1 MEEKNLFSEKE
12 ILRFLANIIMV
23 TFEINSRNIYHRD
36 LKPENFLIKRD
47 KIGLIYLH
55 LNDFGTAKSSIIDE
69 IRNKTNIGD
78 TIGTTEYM
86 APEII
91 NAKTEIPDITK

>member
-1 MEEKNLFSEKE
+1 M
-12 ILRFLANIIMV
+12 
-23 TFEINSRNIYHRD
+23 
-36 LKPENFLIKRD
+36 
-47 KIGLIYLH
+47 H